1 MWIHSIPYK
10 PTLIW
15 SEIISS
21 NTRHTPY
28 YSCSCIF
35 SKWLRHF
42 LLDVCYRNSFM
53 VWSSF
58 RSTIHVVLLGL
69 SLSTTVYWALYKF
82 QKLKKQ
88 QQQKLRKMTHKF
100 KYKGQQY
107 FLSTEIYKGSKT
119 TSMCKYDSES
129 KGNYSYWKC
138 TLVTKDMRINL
149 RCAWLFRRK
158 LISVMHSKCAG
169 EIL

>member
-1 MWIHSIPYK
+1 MLCHFAFSLLYICMFAILSDLPFFWEGCLRSPFFGGGRSRS
-10 PTLIW
+10 PFAEFLELTLW

-28 YSCSCIF
+28 YSCCCIL

-88 QQQKLRKMTHKF
+88 QQQKLKKWHT
-100 KYKGQQY
+100 Q
-107 FLSTEIYKGSKT
+107 I
-119 TSMCKYDSES
+119 
-129 KGNYSYWKC
+129 
-138 TLVTKDMRINL
+138 
-149 RCAWLFRRK
+149 
-158 LISVMHSKCAG
+158 
-169 EIL
+169 